1 VNNFNFLWLFDPSV
15 QPQEYLKM
23 VKQLQFQWV
32 VANPHIL
39 QNPAFIPSVKEKDLS
54 LGLNFPVFCPQD
66 FLTKHPECYGLSS
79 KGLKTQQDWL
89 HFACPENPDFLEYQK
104 KDLRNWLERAE
115 PKLVSLDFIRH
126 FIFWEKVPLNMP
138 PQDMNEG
145 CYCPRCMDSLA
156 KAFGENLRQLS
167 PHQLKEHHG
176 KELAQFRKRRITQV
190 AKELSGII
198 KEWDSQVPVMMK
210 IIPWLEEE
218 HQGARSSIAGQDLES
233 IKDFIDIFSIMS
245 FLHIR
250 QESPEKMKQLAQEVR
265 DITGKKITLTLQ
277 SRSIYGEPEL
287 DDERFVEYWESLKEA
302 GPLGFNVFDYNS
314 LCDAPERLKLLQA
327 LINE

>member
-1 VNNFNFLWLFDPSV
+1 MGCGKSSYITESCLHSFGKGEGSLAGFKFPGILSAGLSDETPGVLWAE
-15 QPQEYLKM
+15 QQGLK
-23 VKQLQFQWV
+23 
-32 VANPHIL
+32 
-39 QNPAFIPSVKEKDLS
+39 NPAVLAS
-54 LGLNFPVFCPQD
+54 LRL
-66 FLTKHPECYGLSS
+66 
-79 KGLKTQQDWL
+79 
-89 HFACPENPDFLEYQK
+89 PDFLEYQK